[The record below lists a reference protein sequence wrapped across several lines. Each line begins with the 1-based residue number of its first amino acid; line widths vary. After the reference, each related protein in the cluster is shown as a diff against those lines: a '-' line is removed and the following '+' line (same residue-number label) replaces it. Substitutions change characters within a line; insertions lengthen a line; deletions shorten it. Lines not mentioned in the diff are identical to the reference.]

1 MNLNI
6 LKNKTRKT
14 SPKNYWIDE
23 FIKNIRPYVF
33 VRTEDNILIK
43 QPNQAT
49 QINATAAQIMKF
61 LLNGGTYAQLIE
73 KTGKDKAEEIENFVF
88 AVKKY
93 LEGNLDEYS
102 LNPAV
107 KKETFSLNF
116 SKLPVLSEL
125 ALTYKCNLA
134 CRFCYAGCNCTVNPT
149 GSNDELDLKGFKK
162 IIDTIYTKAR
172 VPSISFTG
180 GEPTLRK
187 DILLGCTEYAKS
199 LGMRVNLI
207 TNGTLIN
214 EQYAKDLKSAGL
226 DSAQV
231 SIEGVTE
238 ETHDKLVA
246 HKGAFK
252 KSVRAVNLFK
262 EQDIYVHTNTTL
274 NQINA
279 KESILFPEFIK
290 NTLGNDRFSM
300 NMMIPTGSSIFN
312 DGLIIKYSEV
322 GEIIGKIHENS
333 KKQGVEFMWYSPVP
347 MCMFNTITNE
357 LGNKGCAACDGLIS
371 VGANGDVLPCSSYD
385 EPVGNLQKQ
394 SFHTIW
400 NGEQATSLRNKEY
413 AHPICQ
419 SCDHLAVCN
428 GACPLYWRNMGF
440 DELEEI
446 HKKSKIRV

>member
-1 MNLNI
+1 MFKFKKAPIKNI
-6 LKNKTRKT
+6 D
-14 SPKNYWIDE
+14 WIDE
-23 FIKNIRPYVF
+23 FIKNVRPYVF
-33 VRTEDNILIK
+33 VRLEDNILIK

-49 QINATAAQIMKF
+49 QINETAAKIMKF
-61 LLNGGTYAQLIE
+61 LLDGGSTAQLLK
-73 KTGKDKAEEIENFVF
+73 KTGTDKAEEIENFVF

-93 LEGNLDEYS
+93 LENKLDEYS

-107 KKETFSLNF
+107 KKETFALNF

-125 ALTYKCNLA
+125 ALTYKCNLT

-149 GSNDELDLKGFKK
+149 GSNDELGIEDFKK
-162 IIDTIYTKAR
+162 IIDTIYNEAK

-187 DILLGCTEYAKS
+187 DVLLACTEYAKN

-214 EQYAKDLKSAGL
+214 EQYANDLKSAGL
-226 DSAQV
+226 DSVQV

-238 ETHDKLVA
+238 KTHDQLVS
-246 HKGAFK
+246 HKGAYK
-252 KSVRAVNLFK
+252 KSVKAVSLFK
-262 EQDIYVHTNTTL
+262 KQGIYVHTNTTL

-279 KESILFPEFIK
+279 KESVLFPEFVK
-290 NTLGNDRFSM
+290 NTLENDRFSM
-300 NMMIPTGSSIFN
+300 NLMIPTGSSVFN
-312 DGLIIKYSEV
+312 EGLIIKYSEV
-322 GEIIGKIHENS
+322 GNIVSQIQTNS
-333 KKQGVEFMWYSPVP
+333 KKHAVEFMWYSPIP

-371 VGANGDVLPCSSYD
+371 VGANGDILPCSSYD
-385 EPVGNLQKQ
+385 APVGNLKKQ
-394 SFHTIW
+394 SFPEIW
-400 NGEQATSLRNKEY
+400 SSEKAVSLRNKEY

-440 DELEEI
+440 DELETL
-446 HKKSKIRV
+446 HKINKKVS

>member
-1 MNLNI
+1 MFKFKKKQIKNI
-6 LKNKTRKT
+6 D
-14 SPKNYWIDE
+14 WIDE

-33 VRTEDNILIK
+33 VRLEDNILIK

-49 QINATAAQIMKF
+49 QINETAAKIMKF
-61 LLNGGTYAQLIE
+61 LLDGGSTAQLLK
-73 KTGKDKAEEIENFVF
+73 KTGIDKAEEIENFVF

-93 LEGNLDEYS
+93 LENKLDEYS

-125 ALTYKCNLA
+125 ALTYKCNLT

-149 GSNDELDLKGFKK
+149 GSNDELGIEDFKK
-162 IIDTIYTKAR
+162 IIDTIYKEAK

-187 DILLGCTEYAKS
+187 EVLLACTEHAKN

-214 EQYAKDLKSAGL
+214 EQYANDLKSAGL
-226 DSAQV
+226 DSVQV
-231 SIEGVTE
+231 SIEGVTH

-246 HKGAFK
+246 HKGAYRKSINAVSLFK
-252 KSVRAVNLFK
+252 KQN
-262 EQDIYVHTNTTL
+262 IYVHTNTTL

-279 KESILFPEFIK
+279 KESVLFPEFVK

-300 NMMIPTGSSIFN
+300 NLMIPTGSSVFN
-312 DGLIIKYSEV
+312 EGLIIKYSEV
-322 GEIIGKIHENS
+322 GNIVTQIQENS
-333 KKQGVEFMWYSPVP
+333 KKHDVEFMWYSPIP

-371 VGANGDVLPCSSYD
+371 VGANGDILPCSSYD
-385 EPVGNLQKQ
+385 EPVGNLKKQ
-394 SFHTIW
+394 SFSEIW
-400 NGEQATSLRNKEY
+400 NGDKAVFLRNKEY

-440 DELEEI
+440 DELEEL
-446 HKKSKIRV
+446 HKVNKQISTILR

>member
-1 MNLNI
+1 MFQFKKKKI
-6 LKNKTRKT
+6 KGID
-14 SPKNYWIDE
+14 WIDE

-33 VRTEDNILIK
+33 VRLEDNILIK

-49 QINATAAQIMKF
+49 QINATAAKIMKF
-61 LLNGGTYAQLIE
+61 LLDGGTSSELLK
-73 KTGKDKAEEIENFVF
+73 KTGADKAEEIENFVF

-93 LEGNLDEYS
+93 LENKLDEYS

-125 ALTYKCNLA
+125 ALTYKCNLT

-149 GSNDELDLKGFKK
+149 GSNDELNINDFKA
-162 IIDTIYTKAR
+162 IIDTIYKEAR

-180 GEPTLRK
+180 GEPSLRK
-187 DILLGCTEYAKS
+187 DVLLACTEYAKK

-214 EQYAKDLKSAGL
+214 EQYAKDLKNAGL
-226 DSAQV
+226 DSVQV

-246 HKGAFK
+246 HKGAYK
-252 KSVRAVNLFK
+252 KSVKAVELFK
-262 EQDIYVHTNTTL
+262 KQDIYVHTNTTL

-279 KESILFPEFIK
+279 KESVLFPEFVK
-290 NTLGNDRFSM
+290 NVLGNERFSM
-300 NMMIPTGSSIFN
+300 NLMIPTGSSVFN

-322 GEIIGKIHENS
+322 GDIITKIQNNS
-333 KKQGVEFMWYSPVP
+333 KKYDVEFMWYSPIP

-394 SFHTIW
+394 SFSTIW
-400 NGEQATSLRNKEY
+400 NADKAKYLRNKEY

-428 GACPLYWRNMGF
+428 GACPLYWRNMGYE
-440 DELEEI
+440 ELEKI
-446 HKKSKIRV
+446 HRKKAIRA

>member
-1 MNLNI
+1 MKI
-6 LKNKTRKT
+6 FQLKNKK
-14 SPKNYWIDE
+14 SASIPWIDE
-23 FIKNIRPYVF
+23 FIKNVRPYVF
-33 VRTEDNILIK
+33 VRLEDNILIK

-49 QINATAAQIMKF
+49 QINETAAKIMKF
-61 LLNGGTYAQLIE
+61 LLDGGTTTQLLQ
-73 KTGKDKAEEIENFVF
+73 KTGADKAEEIENFIL

-93 LEGNLDEYS
+93 LENKLDEFT

-107 KKETFSLNF
+107 KKETFGLNF

-134 CRFCYAGCNCTVNPT
+134 CRFCYAGCNCTVNPS
-149 GSNDELDLKGFKK
+149 GSNDELGIEDFKK
-162 IIDTIYTKAR
+162 IIDTIYNEAK

-187 DILLGCTEYAKS
+187 KVLLACTEYAKS

-207 TNGTLIN
+207 TNGNLIDEN
-214 EQYAKDLKSAGL
+214 YARELKAAGL

-246 HKGAFK
+246 SKGAFK
-252 KSVRAVNLFK
+252 KSVNAVSLFK
-262 EQDIYVHTNTTL
+262 KHDVYVHTNTTL
-274 NQINA
+274 NLMNA
-279 KESILFPEFIK
+279 KESVLFPEFVK

-300 NMMIPTGSSIFN
+300 NLMIPTGSSLFN

-322 GEIIGKIHENS
+322 GPIINEIQQNS
-333 KKQGVEFMWYSPVP
+333 KKINVEFMWYSPIP

-371 VGANGDVLPCSSYD
+371 VAANGDVLPCSSYD

-394 SFHTIW
+394 SFGEIW
-400 NGEQATSLRNKEY
+400 NSQTATFLRNKEY

-428 GACPLYWRNMGF
+428 GACPLYWRNMGYE
-440 DELEEI
+440 ELEKI
-446 HKKSKIRV
+446 HN

>member
-1 MNLNI
+1 MFPFK
-6 LKNKTRKT
+6 KNKIKGID
-14 SPKNYWIDE
+14 WIDE

-33 VRTEDNILIK
+33 VRLEDNILIK

-49 QINATAAQIMKF
+49 QINATAAKIMKF
-61 LLNGGTYAQLIE
+61 LLDGGSTAELLK
-73 KTGKDKAEEIENFVF
+73 KTGTDKAEEIENFVF

-93 LEGNLDEYS
+93 LENKLDEYS

-125 ALTYKCNLA
+125 ALTYKCNLT

-149 GSNDELDLKGFKK
+149 GSSDELSINELKT
-162 IIDTIYTKAR
+162 IIDTIYKEAR

-187 DILLGCTEYAKS
+187 DALLACTAHAKK

-207 TNGTLIN
+207 TNSTLIN

-226 DSAQV
+226 DSVQV

-246 HKGAFK
+246 HKGAYKKSLNAIALFK
-252 KSVRAVNLFK
+252 K
-262 EQDIYVHTNTTL
+262 QDIYVHTNTTL

-279 KESILFPEFIK
+279 KESLLFPEFVK
-290 NTLGNDRFSM
+290 NILGNERFSM
-300 NMMIPTGSSIFN
+300 NLMIPTGSSIFN
-312 DGLIIKYSEV
+312 EGLIIKYSEV
-322 GEIIGKIHENS
+322 GDIVTQIQANS
-333 KKQGVEFMWYSPVP
+333 KKHGVEFMWYSPIP

-385 EPVGNLQKQ
+385 EPVGNLKKQ
-394 SFHTIW
+394 SFSKIW
-400 NGEQATSLRNKEY
+400 NDDKAAYLRNKEY
-413 AHPICQ
+413 AHSICQ

-440 DELEEI
+440 EELEKI
-446 HKKSKIRV
+446 HRKKAIRA